1 MIESNFKRFS
11 DKELIDYVQGLHQ
24 MINQIG
30 SYSMKDYF
38 NCQNGMAEL
47 VNRGYLVSEVTILE
61 INKEEEDD

>member
-1 MIESNFKRFS
+1 MLKTDFASFS

-38 NCQNGMAEL
+38 NCQNGMAGL
-47 VNRGYLVSEVTILE
+47 VNRGYKLTETLVLE
-61 INKEEEDD
+61 IEREEEDD